1 MQNYFR
7 FEFPQASGSK
17 QEELLAELAEWP
29 FEGFEE
35 KNDCLIAFVPERDC
49 DSELR
54 AFISEICHL
63 NNWPAIKEEIIAP
76 QNWNEEWEKQYE
88 PVIVDNFCAIRAS
101 FHKRPENV
109 SHEIIITP
117 KMSFGTGHHATTHMM
132 VQAMEKID
140 FNKKLVLDYG
150 CGTSVLAILAAKL
163 GATHCDAV
171 DIDEW
176 AYENSLENIEMNNVT
191 ACIAVYQG
199 DLDVVPTNV
208 YDVILANINR
218 HIIERSLS
226 ELAKRTKSGGSL
238 LCSGFLDTDIQ
249 LISNEAL
256 NCGFVLKD
264 ELATERWRCLH
275 FTKI

>member
-1 MQNYFR
+1 MQNYIR
-7 FEFPQASGSK
+7 FEFPQAAGAK

-29 FEGFEE
+29 FEGYEE
-35 KNDCLIAFVPERDC
+35 KNDCLIAFVPEADC
-49 DSELR
+49 DSVLR
-54 AFISEICHL
+54 AFITEICQL
-63 NNWPAIKEEIIAP
+63 NNWSTIKEEIIAP

-88 PVIVDNFCAIRAS
+88 AVIVDNFCAIRAS
-101 FHKRPENV
+101 FHDPLKDV
-109 SHEIIITP
+109 QHEIIITP

-132 VQAMEKID
+132 VQAMEKLD

-163 GATHCDAV
+163 GASHCDAV

-176 AYENSLENIEMNNVT
+176 AYENSLENIELNNVSDR
-191 ACIAVYQG
+191 IAVYMG
-199 DLDVVPTNV
+199 DLDAVPAKV

-226 ELAKRTKSGGSL
+226 EMAALTKSGGSL

-249 LISNEAL
+249 LISNEAKE
-256 NCGFVLKD
+256 CGF
-264 ELATERWRCLH
+264 ELTGEIAIERWRCQH